1 MQSVACEN
9 ITRSTKHVC
18 TRLQEVFTSASSAL
32 GHRPTVVGHGA
43 EDLERRLQV
52 LSKVHD
58 GSDVAAAVA
67 VVGGGPDGDDI
78 FVFEVV
84 LWYVS

>member
-1 MQSVACEN
+1 M
-9 ITRSTKHVC
+9 
-18 TRLQEVFTSASSAL
+18 
-32 GHRPTVVGHGA
+32 VGHGA